1 MAVPALILD
10 YAMATPEI
18 NERIAFDYIGAGCRV
33 DYRPF
38 YPNLENMK
46 VAKLQ
51 NDEAPNRTIFCIDSP
66 FRGLVA

>member
-18 NERIAFDYIGAGCRV
+18 NERIAVGYIGAECRV
-33 DYRPF
+33 DYQPF

-51 NDEAPNRTIFCIDSP
+51 NDEAT
-66 FRGLVA
+66 

>member
-10 YAMATPEI
+10 YSMATPEI

-51 NDEAPNRTIFCIDSP
+51 NDEAT
-66 FRGLVA
+66 